1 MEYPPL
7 IILILSSAHDTDVD
21 NSLDGL
27 EILKS
32 ILHSKRTAKKNKGG
46 YAAENDQV
54 EVTREEVDAAV
65 GEREDLVEIIYNPVE
80 QAWNL
85 LGDIV
90 GIYTSIY

>member
-1 MEYPPL
+1 M
-7 IILILSSAHDTDVD
+7 
-21 NSLDGL
+21 
-27 EILKS
+27 
-32 ILHSKRTAKKNKGG
+32 
-46 YAAENDQV
+46 

>member
-1 MEYPPL
+1 M
-7 IILILSSAHDTDVD
+7 
-21 NSLDGL
+21 
-27 EILKS
+27 
-32 ILHSKRTAKKNKGG
+32 
-46 YAAENDQV
+46 

-65 GEREDLVEIIYNPVE
+65 GEREDLVEIIYYNPVE